1 MCVPAR
7 EAYGALRMPTSC
19 TRLDHGCAPSLP
31 ADVLGMIIREAWF
44 DETFPDRTVLFLSLI
59 CMRDRMLLQTLLRLA
74 WKHPVCRT
82 FTEFRF
88 YLRLRYGSLLE
99 PEVRGQRHES
109 LIVEQRWLIARDDL
123 LCARHQA
130 EWTEEM
136 WEHLELDVNMLEI
149 PFNQPLIYPASS
161 IAFWS
166 VGLSIRQTFAS
177 TTRFVVWLQQ
187 VPPDQAPPTRLMFA
201 YSAPPF
207 RDSDEARLT
216 MSSVTAITILTPN
229 GEGANWGAA
238 CHTFPLVFPSLK
250 SLTLL
255 GTPTNLLPILRHLPP
270 SLEHITLDAQ
280 RGIPGAPYGTVHLW
294 RLIPA
299 LRQGFRIGVEG
310 TASPEVTILGGTEEP
325 TGWPDAVR
333 IVAGMG
339 VRLSREVMKGLG
351 HHTEDWI
358 ARS

>member
-1 MCVPAR
+1 MRVPAR
-7 EAYGALRMPTSC
+7 EAYGALRMLTSC

-44 DETFPDRTVLFLSLI
+44 DETFPDRTVLYLSLI
-59 CMRDRMLLQTLLRLA
+59 FMRDRMLLQTLLRLA

-109 LIVEQRWLIARDDL
+109 LIVEPRWLPARDDL
-123 LCARHQA
+123 LRARSGI
-130 EWTEEM
+130 EWTEKM
-136 WEHLELDVNMLEI
+136 WEHLEVDVKMLEI
-149 PFNQPLIYPASS
+149 PFDQPLVYPASS
-161 IAFWS
+161 IAVWRVS
-166 VGLSIRQTFAS
+166 PHSAS
-177 TTRFVVWLQQ
+177 TVRLEGWLQQ
-187 VPPDQAPPTRLMFA
+187 LPTDQAPPTRLMFA

-207 RDSDEARLT
+207 RNSNEALLT
-216 MSSVTAITILTPN
+216 MPSVTAITILTPRS
-229 GEGANWGAA
+229 EGANWGAA
-238 CHTFPLVFPSLK
+238 CHSFSSMFPSLK
-250 SLTLL
+250 SLILL
-255 GTPTNLLPILRHLPP
+255 RTPTNLLPLLRHLPS
-270 SLEHITLDAQ
+270 SLEHIVLDAQ
-280 RGIPGAPYGTVHLW
+280 HGIPGAPHGTVHLW

-310 TASPEVTILGGTEEP
+310 TALPEVTILGGTEEP

-333 IVAGMG
+333 IAAGMG

>member
-7 EAYGALRMPTSC
+7 EAYGALRTLTSY
-19 TRLDHGCAPSLP
+19 TRLDHGCAPSLA

-44 DETFPDRTVLFLSLI
+44 DETFPDRTVLYLSLI
-59 CMRDRMLLQTLLRLA
+59 FMRDRMLLQTLLRLA

-109 LIVEQRWLIARDDL
+109 LTVEPRWLLARDDL
-123 LCARHQA
+123 LRARPGM
-130 EWTEEM
+130 EWTDKM
-136 WEHLELDVNMLEI
+136 WEHLQVDVKMLEV
-149 PFNQPLIYPASS
+149 PFDQPLVYPASS
-161 IAFWS
+161 IS
-166 VGLSIRQTFAS
+166 VWRPRVGPHSVS
-177 TTRFVVWLQQ
+177 TVRLRERWLQQ
-187 VPPDQAPPTRLMFA
+187 LLTDQAPPTRLMFGYVA
-201 YSAPPF
+201 LLF
-207 RDSDEARLT
+207 RNANEALLT
-216 MSSVTAITILTPN
+216 MPSVTAITILTPRS
-229 GEGANWGAA
+229 EGANWGAA
-238 CHTFPLVFPSLK
+238 YNSFSSMFSSLK

-255 GTPTNLLPILRHLPP
+255 GTPTNLLPLLRHLPS
-270 SLEHITLDAQ
+270 SLEHIVLDAQ
-280 RGIPGAPYGTVHLW
+280 HGIPGAPHGTVHLW

-310 TASPEVTILGGTEEP
+310 TASPEVTFLGGTEEP

-333 IVAGMG
+333 IAAGMG
-339 VRLSREVMKGLG
+339 VRLSCEVMKGLG